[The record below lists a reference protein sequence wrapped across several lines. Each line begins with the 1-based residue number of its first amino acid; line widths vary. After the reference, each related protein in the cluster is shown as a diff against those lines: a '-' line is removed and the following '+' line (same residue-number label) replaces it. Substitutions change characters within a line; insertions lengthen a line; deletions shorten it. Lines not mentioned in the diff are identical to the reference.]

1 MSSDQKQK
9 SDNNVP
15 RLKAAFNTAGI
26 KMLQER
32 LEKTNINAVPR
43 LKKIVL
49 NIGVSAAREN
59 IKALDIANDE
69 LAQITGQKPSIR
81 KSKKSI
87 SAFKLREG
95 MPIGV
100 CVTLRGARM
109 YEFLDRFISI
119 AAPRIRDFRGMSLT
133 AFDGGGN
140 YNLGI
145 KEQYIFPEVNV
156 EKSDAPRGM
165 NITFVTSAEND
176 KDAYE
181 LLNVLGIPFAKKANA
196 PQPKAQEN

>member
-1 MSSDQKQK
+1 MSSPKTT
-9 SDNNVP
+9 DNYVP
-15 RLKAAFNTAGI
+15 RLKAAFVEKGVDLL
-26 KMLQER
+26 KQR
-32 LEKTNINAVPR
+32 LGKDNVNAVPR
-43 LKKIVL
+43 LEKIVV

-59 IKALDIANDE
+59 IKALDIAADE
-69 LAQITGQKPSIR
+69 LTQITGQKPTIR

-109 YEFLDRFISI
+109 YEFLDRFITI
-119 AAPRIRDFRGMSLT
+119 GTPRIRDFRGLNPT
-133 AFDGGGN
+133 GFDGNGN

-165 NITFVTSAEND
+165 NITFVTTAKSD
-176 KDAYE
+176 KDAFA
-181 LLNVLGIPFAKKANA
+181 LLDVLGLPFAKEKL
-196 PQPKAQEN
+196 KK

>member
-1 MSSDQKQK
+1 MSSAEKTHT
-9 SDNNVP
+9 SHTP
-15 RLKAAFNTAGI
+15 RLKEAFRTAGI

-32 LEKTNINAVPR
+32 LAKPNVMAVPR
-43 LKKIVL
+43 LQKIVV

-59 IKALDIANDE
+59 IKALDIATEE
-69 LAQITGQKPSIR
+69 LAQITGQKPTVR
-81 KSKKSI
+81 RSKKSI

-100 CVTLRGARM
+100 AVTLRGARM

-119 AAPRIRDFRGMSLT
+119 ASPRIRDFRGLNPKG
-133 AFDGGGN
+133 FDGGGN

-145 KEQYIFPEVNV
+145 REQYIFPEVNV

-165 NITFVTSAEND
+165 NITFVTSAQSD
-176 KDAYE
+176 KDAFE
-181 LLNVLGIPFAKKANA
+181 LLNVLGLPFAKDKKN
-196 PQPKAQEN
+196 

>member
-1 MSSDQKQK
+1 MSAK
-9 SDNNVP
+9 SNGSVP
-15 RLKAAFNTAGI
+15 RLKAAFNENGVLAL
-26 KMLQER
+26 K
-32 LEKTNINAVPR
+32 EKLGKSNINAVPR
-43 LKKIVL
+43 LSKIVL

-59 IKALDIANDE
+59 IKALDIANEE
-69 LAQITGQKPSIR
+69 LGQIVGQKPTVR

-100 CVTLRGARM
+100 AVTLRGSRM
-109 YEFLDRFISI
+109 YEFLDRFI
-119 AAPRIRDFRGMSLT
+119 AVAVPRIRDFRGLNPT

-156 EKSDAPRGM
+156 EKSDGPRGM
-165 NITFVTSAEND
+165 NITFVTTAKTD
-176 KDAYE
+176 KEAFE
-181 LLNVLGIPFAKKANA
+181 LLSVLGMPFAKEK
-196 PQPKAQEN
+196 KI

>member
-1 MSSDQKQK
+1 MSSEKNQTKYI
-9 SDNNVP
+9 P
-15 RLKAAFNTAGI
+15 RLKSAFGSAGVKI
-26 KMLQER
+26 LQER
-32 LEKTNINAVPR
+32 LGKENINAVPK
-43 LKKIVL
+43 LQKIVL

-69 LAQITGQKPSIR
+69 LAQITGQKPSVR
-81 KSKKSI
+81 KSKNSI

-119 AAPRIRDFRGMSLT
+119 AVPRIRDFRGLSPT

-165 NITFVTSAEND
+165 NITFVTSANTD
-176 KDAYE
+176 KEAFE
-181 LLNVLGIPFAKKANA
+181 LLHVLGLPFAKKEKTL
-196 PQPKAQEN
+196 QQKVQEN